1 MLHSISS
8 DQYSKGF
15 VLVLVSALCYGLQ
28 PFFAYFAYADGAD
41 PIGLLVARFSL
52 ASGIMLL
59 WLKKSPVSLPGA
71 GQFFRTMLIGVGY
84 AGAAIGYYNASH
96 SVSFSLAIILMF
108 SFPAFVTL
116 FSILFL
122 REALCWKKMCSLI
135 LASGGVVLATGMSFK
150 GDLNG
155 VLWALFAAL
164 SYGAA
169 ILYGT
174 HKVPSSGSLI
184 SAAII
189 LLGGMLTVLCVSL
202 FQGVTWPQTIV
213 GWSAVA
219 GLALFATI
227 LPIATFICG
236 SPHIGASRAST
247 LSTLEPLVA
256 ITIAVLLIGE
266 SLSSTMLIGGVLVVI
281 AAVLLASNGERKSA

>member
-1 MLHSISS
+1 MLEKIGS
-8 DQYSKGF
+8 
-15 VLVLVSALCYGLQ
+15 LV
-28 PFFAYFAYADGAD
+28 
-41 PIGLLVARFSL
+41 
-52 ASGIMLL
+52 
-59 WLKKSPVSLPGA
+59 
-71 GQFFRTMLIGVGY
+71 
-84 AGAAIGYYNASH
+84 
-96 SVSFSLAIILMF
+96 
-108 SFPAFVTL
+108 
-116 FSILFL
+116 
-122 REALCWKKMCSLI
+122 
-135 LASGGVVLATGMSFK
+135 LASGGVVMATDMSFK
-150 GDLNG
+150 GDLDG

-174 HKVPSSGSLI
+174 HKVPSSGSLV

-219 GLALFATI
+219 GLAVFATI

-256 ITIAVLLIGE
+256 ISIAVLLIGE

-281 AAVLLASNGERKSA
+281 AAVLLASSSDRKPA